1 MQHTYVIDGYLSKGL
16 GLQNLQRAIEALC
29 ISETSTAKS
38 GSSTVAA
45 SCMQDANQSHDVIL
59 RVGSLTLY
67 PCSQL
72 SCAASEF
79 SRYVFY
85 GRACSRICAQWAAQC
100 RLKRGLTWY
109 RSSALAF
116 HMHGRP
122 LWGPLLSAS
131 RAGDGFAGPACHPC
145 SVQPQRLPSS
155 SAPWQERP
163 LLGPQMQALHQSL
176 SLCSELGHE
185 AAPLGILMEYA
196 SGPKE
201 QNAAYKQDSLR
212 LQSTPVDE
220 HEIGPS
226 MRDHATHPV

>member
-1 MQHTYVIDGYLSKGL
+1 MHAGCKTIPWCDLES
-16 GLQNLQRAIEALC
+16 R
-29 ISETSTAKS
+29 KS
-38 GSSTVAA
+38 DFVPVFT
-45 SCMQDANQSHDVIL
+45 
-59 RVGSLTLY
+59 T
-67 PCSQL
+67 L

-79 SRYVFY
+79 SQYVFY

-145 SVQPQRLPSS
+145 SVQPQRQPSS

-226 MRDHATHPV
+226 MRDHAAHPV